1 MGDPNNSSFNTQS
14 FQQENPQFQSEY
26 EKKVINITN
35 FWLPS
40 SYTNL
45 NSVKKRSLFGTIE
58 LYRIE

>member
-58 LYRIE
+58 LYKIE